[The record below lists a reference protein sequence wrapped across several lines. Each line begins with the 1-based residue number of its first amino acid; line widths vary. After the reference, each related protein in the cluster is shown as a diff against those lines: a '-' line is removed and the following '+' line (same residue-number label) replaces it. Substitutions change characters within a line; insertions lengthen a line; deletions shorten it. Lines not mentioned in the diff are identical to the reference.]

1 MKICSVQKILSLL
14 MALCLAMTFTGAFAQ
29 QSEGEFDALLPLM
42 DLVCAASL
50 TSPNG
55 PENVPG
61 AEGVLSSTFAGTLF
75 QLAVFNG
82 KELNIDAAIAEDTAK
97 QAAWL
102 QTVFAAAVPELQE
115 VGNAQAQQYIGF
127 HPVTINNLGDGVSV
141 QIIGE
146 MYKASKPLRDMTD
159 DEFIGVDWQDR
170 AVFTFQ
176 IDASAL
182 NGFRLTGFS
191 VGTDLSAEEIFMDYD
206 AEIAVEYESKL
217 GFTLLYP
224 AVFED
229 EMLVEDEN
237 GVYAQLADGS
247 ASFFARRMT
256 NENGATLADYVSVV
270 AATVPGSVTAVY
282 EDMQY
287 GTVSYATEDG
297 FSVFEVYI
305 LTEENVFIAQLR
317 YQTEIAS
324 EFSMYNAYLEN
335 SFVVNELA
343 QG

>member
-1 MKICSVQKILSLL
+1 MKIRVVQKILSTLV
-14 MALCLAMTFTGAFAQ
+14 ALCMAMSVTGAFA

-50 TSPNG
+50 TSPNS

-61 AEGVLSSTFAGTLF
+61 ADGSLSSTFAGTLF
-75 QLAVFNG
+75 QLAAFNG
-82 KELNIDAAIAEDTAK
+82 KELQIDAAEDTQK

-115 VGNAQAQQYIGF
+115 VGSVEAEKYIGF
-127 HPVTINNLGDGVSV
+127 HPVTVNSLSDGVSV

-146 MYKASKPLRDMTD
+146 MYKAEKPLREMTD
-159 DEFIGVDWQDR
+159 EEFISVDWQDR

-176 IDASAL
+176 SDASAL
-182 NGFRLTGFS
+182 NGFRMAGFS

-229 EMLVEDEN
+229 EMLVEDDN

-247 ASFFARRMT
+247 ASFFARRME
-256 NENGATLADYVSVV
+256 NENGAALADYVSVV
-270 AATVPGSVTAVY
+270 ASTVPGSISAVY

-287 GTVSYATEDG
+287 GTVSYVTDDG
-297 FSVFEVYI
+297 FNVFEVYI
-305 LTEENVFIAQLR
+305 LTEENVFVAQLR
-317 YQTEIAS
+317 YQTEMAA